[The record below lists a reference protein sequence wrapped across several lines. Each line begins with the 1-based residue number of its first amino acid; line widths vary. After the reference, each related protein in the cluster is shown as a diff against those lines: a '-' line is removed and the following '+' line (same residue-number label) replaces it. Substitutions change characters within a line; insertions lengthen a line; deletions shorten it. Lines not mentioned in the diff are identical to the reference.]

1 MVETFFHGAAA
12 MNSVIIALIFLRFWR
27 DTHDRLFLMFS
38 LAFLALGLSRFRSFI
53 AIDSP
58 WHILPHIVR
67 FLAFLTI
74 LIAVIDKNFQNRAQ
88 R

>member
-1 MVETFFHGAAA
+1 MEFFMAGMIAAL
-12 MNSVIIALIFLRFWR
+12 NGVIALVFLRFWR

-38 LAFLALGLSRFRSFI
+38 LAFVALGLSRFRSFL
-53 AIDSP
+53 AVDSP
-58 WHILPHIVR
+58 WHILPHVVR
-67 FLAFLTI
+67 FFAFLTI

>member
-1 MVETFFHGAAA
+1 MEYFMAGMIAAL
-12 MNSVIIALIFLRFWR
+12 NGVIALVFLRFWR

-53 AIDSP
+53 DIDSP
-58 WHILPHIVR
+58 WHIFPHVVR
-67 FLAFLTI
+67 FFAFLTI

>member
-1 MVETFFHGAAA
+1 MDFFLAGMIAAL
-12 MNSVIIALIFLRFWR
+12 NGVIALVFLRFWR
-27 DTHDRLFLMFS
+27 DTHDRLFLLFS

-53 AIDSP
+53 PPDSP
-58 WHILPHIVR
+58 WHLFPHIVR

>member
-1 MVETFFHGAAA
+1 MEYFMAGMIAAL
-12 MNSVIIALIFLRFWR
+12 NGVIALIFLRFWR